1 MPWRRA
7 WQPTPGFLPGE
18 FTWTEE
24 PAGLQS
30 LGSQRVRHDWSY
42 ITHSNSCPMA
52 GVPSPWDL
60 RPGELRWIWWYNNRN
75 KVHNVLYWLSWL
87 HAHEFVQTPGNSE
100 GQGSLVSYSIWGC
113 KESDMTERL
122 NNSNSKSEVKVA
134 RSCPTLCDPM
144 DSPWN
149 SPAQNATHLSL
160 LQGIFPTQGLQVD
173 SFPAEPQ
180 GKPNYDRVL
189 NKCNEIESSP
199 THPPHPWSVEK
210 LSSMKLVSGAKNV
223 GDHCPMG
230 CFRTLKVI
238 GDHCPM
244 GCFRTLQVIMHAKML
259 SPNWPT
265 GRSQW
270 ASPGKTV
277 IMTVYL
283 VMIRQRW

>member
-1 MPWRRA
+1 MLRKIEGRGGRG
-7 WQPTPGFLPGE
+7 WQRMRWLDGIIDSVDM
-18 FTWTEE
+18 
-24 PAGLQS
+24 S
-30 LGSQRVRHDWSY
+30 LSKLWETVKDREMVCR
-42 ITHSNSCPMA
+42 
-52 GVPSPWDL
+52 SPWDH
-60 RPGELRWIWWYNNRN
+60 
-75 KVHNVLYWLSWL
+75 KQSV
-87 HAHEFVQTPGNSE
+87 
-100 GQGSLVSYSIWGC
+100 
-113 KESDMTERL
+113 MTERL

-244 GCFRTLQVIMHAKML
+244 GCFRTLKVIMHAKML

-270 ASPGKTV
+270 ASPGKTA
-277 IMTVYL
+277 IMTVNL